1 MLRVRGRTLLQLGG
15 RGSKGWMTRSV
26 ADSADEA
33 LKAKGLMVADY
44 LHDGYE
50 EVPWDESAWP
60 PVPEELFDPD
70 YDEAP

>member
-1 MLRVRGRTLLQLGG
+1 
-15 RGSKGWMTRSV
+15 MTRSV

-50 EVPWDESAWP
+50 EEPWDESAWP